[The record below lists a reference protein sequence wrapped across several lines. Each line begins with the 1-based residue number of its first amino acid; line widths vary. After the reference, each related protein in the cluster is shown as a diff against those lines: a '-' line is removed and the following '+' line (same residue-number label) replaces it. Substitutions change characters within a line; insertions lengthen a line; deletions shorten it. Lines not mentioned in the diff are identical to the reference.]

1 MPPKFVFQSQL
12 ISGAIASF
20 RSIVAAV
27 ESSATPDDTL
37 KGIIDCQKSSIGI
50 IENLASQ
57 FEAMHSSLDDSNMAL
72 TARVSLLE
80 TAASNA
86 AAAAASGH
94 LGRRVLSESRCVA
107 SLKTL
112 GSQKEDFKNWNEKLI
127 NATAQTFGP
136 DWRKFMKKIKQ
147 STRPGQKN
155 F

>member
-86 AAAAASGH
+86 AEAAASGH

-112 GSQKEDFKNWNEKLI
+112 GSQKEDFKN
-127 NATAQTFGP
+127 
-136 DWRKFMKKIKQ
+136 
-147 STRPGQKN
+147 
-155 F
+155 

>member
-1 MPPKFVFQSQL
+1 MPPKFVFQSQI

-27 ESSATPDDTL
+27 ENSSTPDDTL
-37 KGIIDCQKSSIGI
+37 KGIIECQKSSIGI
-50 IENLASQ
+50 IENLAGQ
-57 FEAMHSSLDDSNMAL
+57 FEAMHASLDDSNMAL

-80 TAASNA
+80 NAASNA
-86 AAAAASGH
+86 TGH
-94 LGRRVLSESRCVA
+94 PSRRILSESRCV
-107 SLKTL
+107 SNLKTL

-136 DWRKFMKKIKQ
+136 DWRKFMKNLNSRLDQDK
-147 STRPGQKN
+147 KN